1 MRFFNMI
8 KSVEGKSGPP
18 PAALMQAIAALGAE
32 AAKAGVLVDTGGFGP
47 TSAGALIRVSG
58 GKLTVADGPFAQGEE
73 VAGGYAIFEAASKE
87 EAIKFAKRF
96 MELHVEHW
104 PAWEG
109 SAEVRPAFGPPKAG

>member
-32 AAKAGVLVDTGGFGP
+32 AAQAGVLVDTGGFGP
-47 TSAGALIRVSG
+47 TSAGARIRVSG
-58 GKLTVADGPFAQGEE
+58 GKITVADGPFAQGEE
-73 VAGGYAIFEAASKE
+73 VAGGYAIFETASKE
-87 EAIKFAKRF
+87 EAIKLAKRF

-104 PAWEG
+104 PEWEG

>member
-1 MRFFNMI
+1 MRFLSMI
-8 KSVEGKSGPP
+8 KSGEGKSGPP
-18 PAALMQAIAALGAE
+18 PAALVQAIAALGAE
-32 AAKAGVLVDTGGFGP
+32 AAQAGVLVDTGGFGP

-58 GKLTVADGPFAQGEE
+58 GKITIVDGPFGQGEE

-104 PAWEG
+104 PEWEG
-109 SAEVRPAFGPPKAG
+109 SAEVRPTFGPPKAG

>member
-32 AAKAGVLVDTGGFGP
+32 AAEAGVLVDAGGLGP
-47 TSAGALIRVSG
+47 TSAGARIQVSG
-58 GKLTVADGPFAQGEE
+58 GKITVADGPFAQGEE
-73 VAGGYAIFEAASKE
+73 VAGGYAMFEAASKE

-104 PAWEG
+104 PEWEG